1 MIGRSS
7 VRIFLFFKRGSKI
20 SKINNCFAT
29 QAARMLEKN
38 LLANGN
44 KHYTQVQKN
53 EWLPSIKNQSARK
66 SLVKA
71 LKQNKVP

>member
-7 VRIFLFFKRGSKI
+7 VRIFVFFKRGSKI

-38 LLANGN
+38 LVANGN

-53 EWLPSIKNQSARK
+53 EWLASIKNQSARK

>member
-1 MIGRSS
+1 
-7 VRIFLFFKRGSKI
+7 
-20 SKINNCFAT
+20 
-29 QAARMLEKN
+29 MLEKN
-38 LLANGN
+38 LVANGN